1 MGEFI
6 LMAKGFRGVYYISD
20 GNKSDMERYLAVL
33 EPLTIDQLKVV
44 EYTGDDL
51 EALKDDVE
59 LFNNKFENESF
70 VESELSLDSGESEES
85 TAVDASILEFDDE
98 DEEDLLG

>member
-33 EPLTIDQLKVV
+33 KPLTIDQLKVV

-51 EALKDDVE
+51 EALKDDAE
-59 LFNNKFENESF
+59 LFSNKFENESF
-70 VESELSLDSGESEES
+70 VESELSLDSEESEES
-85 TAVDASILEFDDE
+85 TAGDASILEFDDE